1 MDHPCHKCGNSVED
15 GKSFCAHC
23 GAPQIRVRLAEV
35 PAELAAAD
43 GSTSQSLAQDDTSGF
58 PGMQHVAFSAPKS
71 SALRPCALAAAIGV
85 ALMFLG
91 LNAFV
96 AALGAGF
103 LGVTLSQL
111 RNPARSIRSTMGAK
125 LGAFSGLLLFGFSTF
140 LETFVV
146 VALHKGPEIRSQML
160 DKLQQMAV
168 RYPSPEVGPF
178 LEFVKSAQGFAFML
192 VGSLLFGLAAFLVLG
207 GIGGAVSA
215 AFVRRRRQP

>member
-23 GAPQIRVRLAEV
+23 GAPQIRVSLAEV

-43 GSTSQSLAQDDTSGF
+43 GTVSQSLAQDDTSSF
-58 PGMQHVAFSAPKS
+58 PGIQNVAFSAPKS

-85 ALMFLG
+85 VLMFLG

-111 RNPARSIRSTMGAK
+111 RNPASSIRSTMGAK